1 MEDLIARVASAIG
14 IDEALAGKAVG
25 IVFNLIK
32 SAGADSDVGK
42 LFDAIPGAAEA
53 AEAGGESGGGG
64 LMGAVGGLMGSMG
77 GSLGGAA
84 GAMAAMSKL
93 GDAGLDTDQIQGLG
107 KEVLSFAR
115 EKAGDELVGS
125 IVSSIPGL
133 DQFV

>member
-1 MEDLIARVASAIG
+1 MEELIARVAAAIG

-25 IVFNLIK
+25 IVLNLIK
-32 SAGADSDVGK
+32 SAGSDSDIGK
-42 LFDAIPGAAEA
+42 LFSAIPGAEEA
-53 AEAGGESGGGG
+53 AAAGDESGGG
-64 LMGAVGGLMGSMG
+64 LMGMVGGLMGSMG

-84 GAMAAMSKL
+84 GAMAAMGKL

-107 KEVLSFAR
+107 KEVFAFAK
-115 EKAGDELVGS
+115 EKAGDEVVGS